1 MKSTVDEIRA
11 RFDADVERFSNLETG
26 QTAAID
32 SALAMQLIAE
42 AAAVCSPQAT
52 QLLDVG
58 CGAGNFSLRMH
69 ERMPA
74 LEVTLL
80 DLSRPMLDRAATRIA
95 EAGGRVVATHQAD
108 IRELV
113 LPEAR
118 FDVIVAAAVLHHLRT
133 ADEWCGTYTKLVRAL
148 RPGGSIWVY
157 DMVKS
162 DHPGIDALMKAR
174 YGEYLKALGG
184 EAYRDKVFA
193 YIEAEDTPASLEY
206 QLALLQAAGTS
217 VEVLHRN
224 ACFAAFGG
232 IKTEATGR

>member
-1 MKSTVDEIRA
+1 MKSTVDEIRT

-32 SALAMQLIAE
+32 SALAMQLIAD
-42 AAAVCSPQAT
+42 AAAACSPHAT

-58 CGAGNFSLRMH
+58 CGAGNFSLRMR
-69 ERMPA
+69 ERLPA
-74 LEVTLL
+74 LEVTLV
-80 DLSRPMLDRAATRIA
+80 DLSRPMLDRASERIA
-95 EAGGRVVATHQAD
+95 QAGGRVVAAHQAD
-108 IRELV
+108 LRELD
-113 LPEAR
+113 LPPER

-133 ADEWCGTYTKLVRAL
+133 DDEWRGAYGKLVRAL

-157 DMVKS
+157 DMVTS
-162 DHPGIDALMKAR
+162 DHPAIDAMMTAR
-174 YGEYLKALGG
+174 YGEYLAAFGG

-193 YIEAEDTPASLEY
+193 YIEKEDTPASLEF
-206 QLALLQAAGTS
+206 QLALLKEAGATA

-232 IKTEATGR
+232 IKIEAK